1 MKLLQTFPAMCI
13 ALFLLLFSCCCSQA
27 AATPDLTV
35 DTFKVVPVTPTSA
48 GTAALVIVIKN
59 VGTGTSK
66 SVPLF
71 FGGDETVLQAFG
83 IPMYNSM
90 EHGVS
95 IPSLNAGQSKE
106 FTFGKLSS
114 MAVGSY
120 TVQAKIWPTKPGATP
135 PQPGGES
142 NLNNNQKDLTFSVTA
157 GASNI
162 PKKPIHKIPQDG
174 QSVPGKP
181 ISPLN

>member
-1 MKLLQTFPAMCI
+1 MKLLQTLPVVFI
-13 ALFLLLFSCCCSQA
+13 TIFFLLFTCNCSQA
-27 AATPDLTV
+27 AGTPDLTV
-35 DTFKVVPVTPTSA
+35 DTFKVAPATPTST

-59 VGTGTSK
+59 IGTGTSK

-71 FGGDETVLQAFG
+71 FGGDETVLKAFG

-120 TVQAKIWPTKPGATP
+120 TAQATIWPAKPGAAP

-142 NLNNNQKDLTFSVTA
+142 NLNNNQKDLIFSVTA

-174 QSVPGKP
+174 QPVPGKP